1 MRLRRFA
8 RGDPF
13 RVTSTIGPEDLAGLR
28 TAWGQEPA
36 GLFQARAVVTL
47 DGMHHARLRTAA
59 ALSLALVV
67 AFGTQAAPPI
77 ASSFSTGAEGWTI
90 ADLNCSNYAQIVGGG
105 TITWIESGGAPGG
118 YIRSTDPTGNCYSFE
133 SPANFEGNRTDYIGG
148 SLRWKIRTNVADWLP
163 GSVFILIGAGNILV
177 ADVPQPTTGAWLDYS
192 VTLTN
197 TSFRLNNTSG
207 AVPTPAQ
214 FAATMGAL
222 ASVRISAEFG
232 SEAGEETV
240 DLDSVVLRTACP
252 ADLNGDGMVDASDL
266 AILLG
271 AWGSTTDITA
281 DLNGDSA
288 IDASDLA
295 FVLGA
300 WGPCP

>member
-1 MRLRRFA
+1 MNSSMSRL
-8 RGDPF
+8 
-13 RVTSTIGPEDLAGLR
+13 VTACASIA
-28 TAWGQEPA
+28 
-36 GLFQARAVVTL
+36 TL
-47 DGMHHARLRTAA
+47 LSIHSD
-59 ALSLALVV
+59 SLAS
-67 AFGTQAAPPI
+67 APPI

-105 TITWIESGGAPGG
+105 TIAWIESGGAPGG
-118 YIRSTDPTGNCYSFE
+118 YIRSTDPTGNCYSYE
-133 SPANFEGNRTDYIGG
+133 SPAAFEGNRSDYIGG
-148 SLRWKIRTNVADWLP
+148 SLQWKIRTNVADWLP

-177 ADVPQPTTGAWLDYS
+177 ADVPQPTIGAWLDYS

-222 ASVRISAEFG
+222 ASIRISAEFG

-252 ADLNGDGMVDASDL
+252 ADLNGDGAVDASDL
-266 AILLG
+266 AIVLG
-271 AWGSTTDITA
+271 AWGSTAEPAA
-281 DLNGDSA
+281 DLDGNGA
-288 IDASDLA
+288 VDASDLA
-295 FVLGA
+295 VVLGA
-300 WGPCP
+300 WGACP